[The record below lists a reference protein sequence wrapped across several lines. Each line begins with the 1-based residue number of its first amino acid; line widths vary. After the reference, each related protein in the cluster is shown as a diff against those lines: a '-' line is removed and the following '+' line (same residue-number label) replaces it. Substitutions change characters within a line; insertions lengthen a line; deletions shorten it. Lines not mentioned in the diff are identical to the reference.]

1 MCWCLS
7 IIELK
12 NARWNIKKNG
22 TKCLKNLSFRGKK
35 NINERAK
42 PKTFDLPCITLCK
55 QIFGFIK
62 VKMGFQDT

>member
-1 MCWCLS
+1 MHGGTL
-7 IIELK
+7 
-12 NARWNIKKNG
+12 KKNG